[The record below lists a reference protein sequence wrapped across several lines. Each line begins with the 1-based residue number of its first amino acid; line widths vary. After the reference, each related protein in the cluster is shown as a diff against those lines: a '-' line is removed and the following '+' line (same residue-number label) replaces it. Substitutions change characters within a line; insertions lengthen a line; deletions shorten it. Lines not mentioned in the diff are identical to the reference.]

1 MDNLRSALIN
11 PEESQGV
18 IRPDIRPAS
27 RLSVQ
32 TTADSAGIDNVED
45 FSFRPAP
52 QDEQI
57 KCRIS
62 RDRKGIDNRA
72 YPVYYLHL
80 ERDGQKKVYTFIFV
94 FLYYLNFLL
103 KNHFFKRRAS
113 YHFKVYYNLEIGQCP
128 KPYVKNRNVKTTYNT
143 YNSV

>member
-1 MDNLRSALIN
+1 MENLRNALVN
-11 PEESQGV
+11 PEDSGV
-18 IRPDIRPAS
+18 MRPDVRPAS
-27 RLSVQ
+27 RLSIQ
-32 TTADSAGIDNVED
+32 TTAASAGIDNLDD

-80 ERDGQKKVYTFIFV
+80 ERDGQKKVRRICLKIHRILSNKKFQLLTD
-94 FLYYLNFLL
+94 LNSLML
-103 KNHFFKRRAS
+103 
-113 YHFKVYYNLEIGQCP
+113 
-128 KPYVKNRNVKTTYNT
+128 
-143 YNSV
+143 